1 MDKRVKLVL
10 VFFILL
16 LVALSGKA
24 FYLQVLHADDIIA
37 HAYRRFEHTIAL
49 SPSRGIIH
57 DRRGQPLAISLDVK
71 SIAANPRLLKD
82 QSLAAARLSQVLNL
96 DRNALRKKLKE
107 GKYFV
112 WIKRQG
118 TPHEVE
124 AVRALNLKGVGFFN
138 EKKRFYPE
146 SDALANV
153 LGIVGI
159 DGTGLEGLELFY
171 DQLFKSVPRHIEVEK
186 DGLGRIIYAQG
197 LKLADNEN
205 MDSNSLGLTI
215 DKRLQ
220 YIAYASLKDAVIKN
234 DARSG
239 YVIITNPH
247 NGDIYAMA
255 SYPSF
260 DPNSNPYRHF
270 IGHLNRAVMDVFEPG
285 SIIKPIWIAWG
296 LDKNILEQSQT
307 IFCENGVYHFHHAV
321 INDHEKY
328 GILSVRD
335 VVKFSSNIG
344 MVKLFTATDA
354 HQMYSCMRSFGL
366 GSTTGIDYPGE
377 PKGLIRNPERW
388 RSIDKATISF
398 GQGFA
403 ATGIQII
410 TAFNALVNG
419 GILVKPH
426 LIDKLTDHKG
436 ITTQYRPT
444 IVRKV
449 ISEKTSEEIVDI
461 LKAVVL
467 KGGTA
472 EAAYMNNYIVFGKT
486 GTAQKLDPFT
496 RSYSRDAYTT
506 TFIGGIIDAT
516 GRLCMTIMVCI
527 DEPHP
532 YYYASIVACPIFK
545 EIADKCV
552 NILDMRPIITLAKE
566 GGRG

>member
-1 MDKRVKLVL
+1 V
-10 VFFILL
+10 
-16 LVALSGKA
+16 
-24 FYLQVLHADDIIA
+24 
-37 HAYRRFEHTIAL
+37 YR
-49 SPSRGIIH
+49 
-57 DRRGQPLAISLDVK
+57 
-71 SIAANPRLLKD
+71 
-82 QSLAAARLSQVLNL
+82 
-96 DRNALRKKLKE
+96 
-107 GKYFV
+107 
-112 WIKRQG
+112 
-118 TPHEVE
+118 
-124 AVRALNLKGVGFFN
+124 
-138 EKKRFYPE
+138 
-146 SDALANV
+146 
-153 LGIVGI
+153 
-159 DGTGLEGLELFY
+159 
-171 DQLFKSVPRHIEVEK
+171 
-186 DGLGRIIYAQG
+186 
-197 LKLADNEN
+197 
-205 MDSNSLGLTI
+205 
-215 DKRLQ
+215 
-220 YIAYASLKDAVIKN
+220 
-234 DARSG
+234 
-239 YVIITNPH
+239 
-247 NGDIYAMA
+247 
-255 SYPSF
+255 
-260 DPNSNPYRHF
+260 
-270 IGHLNRAVMDVFEPG
+270 
-285 SIIKPIWIAWG
+285 
-296 LDKNILEQSQT
+296 
-307 IFCENGVYHFHHAV
+307 FHHAV

-328 GILSVRD
+328 GMLSVRD

-366 GSTTGIDYPGE
+366 GSATGIDYPGE

-403 ATGIQII
+403 ATGI
-410 TAFNALVNG
+410 
-419 GILVKPH
+419 LVKPH
-426 LIDKLTDHKG
+426 LIDKLTDPKG

-532 YYYASIVACPIFK
+532 YYYASTVACPIFK

-552 NILDMRPIITLAKE
+552 NILDMRPIIILAKE